1 MQSLNYYLMF
11 CCKIIFM
18 YYVYKV
24 WTNVNKK
31 FLLTNFTI
39 SLLKNRCNYA
49 FINSIIFCTQI
60 VFWILFLMNTILIL
74 ITIIN
79 CKFYLFSI
87 KNNLKNLKIKIKD
100 KNHFPYNLE
109 LFKNFYKIIY
119 LRKYFRYFKNI

>member
-39 SLLKNRCNYA
+39 SLLKNICNYA

-87 KNNLKNLKIKIKD
+87 KNNLKNLKT
-100 KNHFPYNLE
+100 
-109 LFKNFYKIIY
+109 
-119 LRKYFRYFKNI
+119 

>member
-31 FLLTNFTI
+31 FLLSDFTI
-39 SLLKNRCNYA
+39 SLLKKRCNYA
-49 FINSIIFCTQI
+49 FINSIIFCIQI
-60 VFWILFLMNTILIL
+60 VFWILFLMNTVLIL

-87 KNNLKNLKIKIKD
+87 NN
-100 KNHFPYNLE
+100 
-109 LFKNFYKIIY
+109 
-119 LRKYFRYFKNI
+119 

>member
-87 KNNLKNLKIKIKD
+87 KNNLKNLKT
-100 KNHFPYNLE
+100 
-109 LFKNFYKIIY
+109 
-119 LRKYFRYFKNI
+119 